1 MFQNLQKVRWG
12 QKKFAL
18 LGNYCYLCIKLI
30 AEPKESGLKQ
40 TK

>member
-1 MFQNLQKVRWG
+1 MFQNLQKVRQG

-30 AEPKESGLKQ
+30 AEPKEGKW
-40 TK
+40 TETN